1 MNSTILILA
10 GLMVIAAFSTAHV
23 DSGFGVETELDKE
36 KEKGE
41 ETTKT
46 IFTKQEKKC
55 VSKISEADKTK
66 ATTNA
71 LVKCREDFR
80 KKPNVDK
87 IAFRK
92 CVASLPQVKACF

>member
-1 MNSTILILA
+1 
-10 GLMVIAAFSTAHV
+10 MVIAAFSTAHV
-23 DSGFGVETELDKE
+23 DSEFGVETELDKE
-36 KEKGE
+36 KEKE
-41 ETTKT
+41 DTTKS

-80 KKPNVDK
+80 KKAKREQDCIQK
-87 IAFRK
+87 MRH
-92 CVASLPQVKACF
+92 